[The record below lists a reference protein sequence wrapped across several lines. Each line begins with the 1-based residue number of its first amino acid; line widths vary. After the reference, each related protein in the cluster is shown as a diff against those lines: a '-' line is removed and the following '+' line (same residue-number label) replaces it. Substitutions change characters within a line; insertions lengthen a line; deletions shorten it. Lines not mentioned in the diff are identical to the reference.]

1 MKGIMDL
8 VGRVFLAVIFLYDAY
23 DNLAFS
29 SETKRKMVEYG
40 LTWQTDFLFNTAS
53 VILILGGILV
63 LIGYRSSFG
72 ALLLLIYY
80 LPLTLIVHSFWN
92 DPIAIQRV
100 QAELFMKNI
109 SICGGLMIL
118 FVNGSGP
125 ISVKRLFA
133 TSRVPGA

>member
-1 MKGIMDL
+1 MKAVLDL
-8 VGRVFLAVIFLYDAY
+8 IGRIFIAVIFLYDAY
-23 DNLAFS
+23 DNLMFAK
-29 SETKRKMVEYG
+29 ETKRKMIEYG

-53 VILILGGILV
+53 FILVLGGVLV

-72 ALLLLIYY
+72 ALLLLLYY
-80 LPLTLIVHSFWN
+80 IPVTMIAHSFWN
-92 DPIAIQRV
+92 DPIAIQRI

-109 SICGGLMIL
+109 SICGGLLMIL
-118 FVNGSGP
+118 VNGSGP

>member
-1 MKGIMDL
+1 MKGITDL
-8 VGRVFLAVIFLYDAY
+8 IGRIFLAVIFLYDAY

-29 SETKRKMVEYG
+29 SETKKKMIEYG

-53 VILILGGILV
+53 IILVLGGILV
-63 LIGYRSSFG
+63 LIGYRASFG
-72 ALLLLIYY
+72 ALLLLCYY

-92 DPIAIQRV
+92 DPISIQRV

-109 SICGGLMIL
+109 SICGGLLIVL
-118 FVNGSGP
+118 VNGSGP